1 MNKDAD
7 MKAVSDTSFSSP
19 EKERLL
25 EELSGAFQDRPASS
39 SSEPLVL
46 RHMDPLCV
54 GQPAAAVSQ
63 GGIVN
68 ASMAPPAKS
77 RGNLLTL

>member
-7 MKAVSDTSFSSP
+7 MKAVSDSSFSTP
-19 EKERLL
+19 EKEMIL
-25 EELSGAFQDRPASS
+25 EELSEALQDGPASS

-54 GQPAAAVSQ
+54 GQPAAVGSH
-63 GGIVN
+63 GGY
-68 ASMAPPAKS
+68 SKRQHRKP
-77 RGNLLTL
+77 